1 MVGDG
6 YVLGPRIP
14 MLRNRDAMDTPSP
27 VLGGRVPNKVVPRET
42 AAATTTDPCAA
53 KDAPANLCEKP
64 ASGTSMALPIALGVA
79 IPLVAIISVLLYLH
93 FRVKRRLESEDA
105 RDPHKSLDF
114 GLNDTPMGKGAR
126 ANRKSVLGGREKDN
140 YSRHRQMSMDLNLSN
155 PYLLPPALHDSRES
169 LHSLAR
175 TIHQHEDPYRPI
187 NQLMS
192 DSASMRSPSRGP
204 DGASIYSHESGRQQR
219 RSLLGPGAP
228 GGPPRQNLTPKDAA
242 YRKPPPVLPPI
253 STGSPAPSAKDPF
266 RSPSVRSLESSP
278 YPDEKDGLDMPP
290 ASGIQEPAP
299 AAYRLSDKASPPQQP
314 YEPVNELPGSVVQ
327 HNRPDVRIRSQQAVI
342 HERGAS
348 AVELDAIHAA
358 SPPHQP
364 STLAMSPPPASSLPA
379 VPQVAAPILE
389 EPLDYYDD
397 YAQMPEGNYE
407 HAENHGYEEE
417 RGRTH
422 HRESSYYEPEQH
434 QVGLGIPQQ
443 DNHRLSVGFRPLPPD
458 ELMDTEDP
466 ETRANRIRSFYKEYF
481 DDSKDANR
489 QTQMVPPLPQQYQQH
504 NGNNYSQGGQE
515 YYEDYQHYHA
525 GGADDP
531 YYDPNAN
538 AFVMP
543 YAQPVARRAMTPPP
557 SGSRFQGQRAPPRGY
572 HGSMGDMNMGMPGM
586 RGPPRPGS
594 SASRQF
600 GGPPRPGTSQSGAW
614 GRPRAGSS
622 LSAYGP
628 GRNGPPKKALPPPAA
643 LTTLPTPSKL
653 KDDSFAIF
661 NAADFAPPE
670 TFKDRVAGRSQSPMG
685 ERRPYHSPS
694 VPVHSPLV
702 NAFEEM
708 PSLPS
713 PHLLRKSS
721 TFTGLDFA
729 PPRKF
734 VESDN
739 RSETGS
745 IRSNRSGISAV
756 QLGAIRSGAGR
767 VSKLPGDTIFT
778 QAAMEQ
784 KLKPAWNMRD

>member
-6 YVLGPRIP
+6 YVLGPRVP
-14 MLRNRDAMDTPSP
+14 LLRNRDAMDVPSP
-27 VLGGRVPNKVVPRET
+27 VLGARVPSRVMPR
-42 AAATTTDPCAA
+42 ATDTTSADPCDGKSASSQF
-53 KDAPANLCEKP
+53 CEKP
-64 ASGTSMALPIALGVA
+64 ASSSGATLPIALGVA

-93 FRVKRRLESEDA
+93 FRVNRKLRNEDA
-105 RDPHKSLDF
+105 QDPHKSLDF
-114 GLNDTPMGKGAR
+114 GLDVTKGAK
-126 ANRKSVLGGREKDN
+126 ANRKSMLGGYEKDN
-140 YSRHRQMSMDLNLSN
+140 HTRHRQMSMDLNLSS

-175 TIHQHEDPYRPI
+175 TIHQNEDPYRPI
-187 NQLMS
+187 NQLMGDGGS
-192 DSASMRSPSRGP
+192 IRSPSRGP
-204 DGASIYSHESGRQQR
+204 DGASIYSHESNRQQR
-219 RSLLGPGAP
+219 RSLLGPGGAFN
-228 GGPPRQNLTPKDAA
+228 GPPRQNLIPKDAS

-253 STGSPAPSAKDPF
+253 STASPAPSARDPF
-266 RSPSVRSLESSP
+266 RSPSERSIETSP
-278 YPDEKDGLDMPP
+278 YPDEKDGLVMPT
-290 ASGIQEPAP
+290 ASEIQEPAP
-299 AAYRLSDKASPPQQP
+299 AAYRLSDKSSPLPQSH
-314 YEPVNELPGSVVQ
+314 EPVNELPGSVVQ
-327 HNRPDVRIRSQQAVI
+327 HNRQDGRIRSQQAVI
-342 HERGAS
+342 HERGPS
-348 AVELDAIHAA
+348 AIELDAIQAR
-358 SPPHQP
+358 
-364 STLAMSPPPASSLPA
+364 SPPPQPSALPLSPPAAKSLPA

-397 YAQMPEGNYE
+397 YAHMPQGNHE
-407 HAENHGYEEE
+407 HPVNDGYEED

-422 HRESSYYEPEQH
+422 QRESSYYEPQQH

-481 DDSKDANR
+481 DDSKDGATR
-489 QTQMVPPLPQQYQQH
+489 QPQMVPPVPQLHQQQYQQH
-504 NGNNYSQGGQE
+504 GNYPQGGTE
-515 YYEDYQHYHA
+515 YYEDYDQHYA
-525 GGADDP
+525 GGDDP

-594 SASRQF
+594 SASRQY
-600 GGPPRPGTSQSGAW
+600 GSPRPGTSQSGAW

-628 GRNGPPKKALPPPAA
+628 GRNGPPKKALPPPVA
-643 LTTLPTPSKL
+643 LSTLPTPSKL

-670 TFKDRVAGRSQSPMG
+670 TYKDRVAGRSQSPMG
-685 ERRPYHSPS
+685 ERRPYAPG
-694 VPVHSPLV
+694 VPVHSPLI

-713 PHLLRKSS
+713 PHLLRKSN

-784 KLKPAWNMRD
+784 KLKPSWTMRD